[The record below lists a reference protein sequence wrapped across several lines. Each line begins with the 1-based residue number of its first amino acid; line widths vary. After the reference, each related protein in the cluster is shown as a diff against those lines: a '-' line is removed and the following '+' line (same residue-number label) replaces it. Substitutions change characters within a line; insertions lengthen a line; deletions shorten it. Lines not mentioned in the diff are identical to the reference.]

1 MAGQLYVFMCV
12 CMAGGVYFM
21 QKVAGDERGEVER
34 GQNMEVL
41 LRGS

>member
-21 QKVAGDERGEVER
+21 QKVAGDKCGEVER